1 MGAAI
6 AVIPAFVL
14 AGPAWRGDAVTLA
27 AVGRARAACPAPV
40 GHAGPVWTH
49 AVPAPS
55 RAGSPRALSGPAVGP
70 PPGQADDP
78 EAGDAAPGGTGGPLL
93 APPTPRLPAPPPPRS
108 FPALCLLC
116 PRSLPFPSQ
125 SLPSA
130 RPLGAPDH
138 PLPDRV
144 YSRPSLPA
152 EPTQH
157 VTSRRRSPRRPVRW
171 TEEHHPSCA
180 CVQLWAWY
188 LGVYSSVFCFGGR
201 EKARTSHQ
209 LCE

>member
-14 AGPAWRGDAVTLA
+14 AGLAWRGDAVTLA
-27 AVGRARAACPAPV
+27 AVERARPACPAPV
-40 GHAGPVWTH
+40 GRAGPVWTH

-55 RAGSPRALSGPAVGP
+55 RAGPPRALSGPAVGP

-78 EAGDAAPGGTGGPLL
+78 EAGGAAPGGTGGPLPAL
-93 APPTPRLPAPPPPRS
+93 PTPRLPPS
-108 FPALCLLC
+108 FPALCPLC

-125 SLPSA
+125 SLPA
-130 RPLGAPDH
+130 MRPLGAPDPH
-138 PLPDRV
+138 LPDRV
-144 YSRPSLPA
+144 YLRPSLPA

-188 LGVYSSVFCFGGR
+188 LGFYSSVFCFGRR
-201 EKARTSHQ
+201 EKARTFHQ

>member
-14 AGPAWRGDAVTLA
+14 AGLAWRGDAVTLA
-27 AVGRARAACPAPV
+27 AVERARPACPAPV
-40 GHAGPVWTH
+40 GRAGPVWTH

-55 RAGSPRALSGPAVGP
+55 RAGPPRALSGPAVGP

-78 EAGDAAPGGTGGPLL
+78 EAGGAAPGGTGGPLP
-93 APPTPRLPAPPPPRS
+93 APPTPRLTPPPVLPRSVSSLSLLPAFPLPVTSRCAPPR
-108 FPALCLLC
+108 C
-116 PRSLPFPSQ
+116 PRPQ
-125 SLPSA
+125 
-130 RPLGAPDH
+130 
-138 PLPDRV
+138 LPDRV

-188 LGVYSSVFCFGGR
+188 LGVYSSVFCFGRR
-201 EKARTSHQ
+201 EKARTFHQ